1 MARAEHPP
9 RLRVAFVVQRYG
21 VEVNGGAEVHC
32 RQVAERMSRHWQ
44 AEVLTTCALDY
55 ITWENHFPEG
65 ATTVNGVTVRRF
77 ATARPRDIAVFD
89 RLSEALISR
98 PRPGLE
104 EQEEWMRAQG
114 PWSPDLLDYI
124 ATHRD
129 RYDLFVFF
137 GYLYA
142 QSYFGLALAGARSI
156 LAPLAHDEWTI
167 HLPMWDAAFSIPSAF
182 IFNTEEER
190 RFLQRRFPGAN
201 LRGPIAG
208 VAVDRPADIQPGR
221 FRAAHGLDGG
231 FLLYVGRIDPSKG
244 CAEMFDYFTRHVR
257 ETGDE
262 RTLVALGKSVMPLPD
277 HPQIRAPGFVSEQ
290 DKWDAL
296 AACDA
301 LIAPSPYESLSIV
314 LLEAWA
320 VLKPAVV
327 NGTCE
332 VLRAQVTRAN
342 GGVAYWSGGEFSEA
356 LRFLA
361 GSGAAYVLGR
371 QGHDYVRRRYSWEA
385 IEKQYLEAAALVQA
399 AHA

>member
-1 MARAEHPP
+1 MARADRPK

-21 VEVNGGAEVHC
+21 TEVYGGAEAEC
-32 RQVAERMSRHWQ
+32 RLVAERMSQHWRL
-44 AEVLTTCALDY
+44 EVLTTCALDY

-65 ATTVNGVTVRRF
+65 AATVNGVAVRRF
-77 ATARPRDIAVFD
+77 ATERARDVAAFD
-89 RLSEALISR
+89 RLSDALR
-98 PRPGLE
+98 AKPRPGLD

-124 ATHRD
+124 ASHRD
-129 RYDLFVFF
+129 RYDLFVSF

-142 QSYFGLALAGARSI
+142 QSYFGVALAGARSI
-156 LAPLAHDEWTI
+156 LVPLAHDEWTI
-167 HLPMWDAAFSIPSAF
+167 HLPMWDALFRIPSAF
-182 IFNTEEER
+182 VFNTEEER
-190 RFLQRRFPGAN
+190 RFLQGRFPAAH
-201 LRGPIAG
+201 LRGPIAAI
-208 VAVDRPADIQPGR
+208 AVERPAEIDPGR

-244 CAEMFDYFTRHVR
+244 CAEMFEYFTRHVR
-257 ETGDE
+257 ETGDN
-262 RTLVALGKSVMPLPD
+262 RTLVTLGKAVMPLPD
-277 HPQIRAPGFVSEQ
+277 HPQIRALGFVSEQ

-301 LIAPSPYESLSIV
+301 LVVPSPYESLSIV

-332 VLRAQVTRAN
+332 VLRGQVTRAN
-342 GGVAYWSGGEFSEA
+342 GGIAYWSAAEFSEA

-385 IEKQYLEAAALVQA
+385 IEKEYLAAAALVQA